1 MEKDYEEFY
10 IEIIYPGNNLSESHF
25 RDFFGRVVKDEN
37 GLPLNGTVQIGEY
50 PYAIIRFHKGMID
63 GNLYDDKGN
72 ILNRYPAIE
81 YYYNYESYQEFWTQ
95 GYPDGLNAIIVG
107 DGKDYEEYWCN
118 KELLRIKKKDWW
130 PPLINSHHRKEIQ
143 FTYEY
148 IFTET
153 DSLIYDNQFFVK
165 PNFDTEI
172 IEKIDDI
179 LSLYENDSFQDRLLK
194 IMRTKKLSD
203 PEVYRK
209 IGMDERNFNKIK
221 NAKPDASI
229 SYDNAVM
236 IAFGLKLT
244 FEQMVKFVNFAGKG
258 FRNYSE
264 RDKIVREF
272 IEAEN
277 YDVRAL
283 NEKLLEKNL
292 KIFLQLKD
300 DNQTH
305 HNNTQPSSK
314 EKIQ

>member
-1 MEKDYEEFY
+1 MEKDYEENY

-50 PYAIIRFHKGMID
+50 PHAIIRFHKGMID

-72 ILNRYPAIE
+72 ILNRYPAID
-81 YYYNYESYQEFWTQ
+81 YDFDSYQEFWTQ

-130 PPLINSHHRKEIQ
+130 PPLINSHHREEIQ

>member
-130 PPLINSHHRKEIQ
+130 PALIDSQDREEIQ

-148 IFTET
+148 IFTKT

-203 PEVYRK
+203 PEVYRR
-209 IGMDERNFNKIK
+209 IGMDEKIFNKVK

-244 FEQMVKFVNFAGKG
+244 FKQMVKFVNFAGKG

-292 KIFLQLKD
+292 KLFLTIK
-300 DNQTH
+300 NKNKT
-305 HNNTQPSSK
+305 SSK
-314 EKIQ
+314 KKSQVKQK